1 MQPTPNISNLDR
13 SARTPRA
20 EIQRSKFD
28 RSHSLGTAFDGGY
41 LVPIFADFAF
51 PGDTFIMRPG
61 VVARFA
67 TLLRPIMDRVM
78 LDIHWWAVPVR
89 LLWTNWRKMMGEQ
102 DNPGD
107 SIAYTVPTIDWT
119 TESGFGTIFD
129 HLDIYD
135 PGIVQEDDAV
145 GVLYERAYN
154 ATYNQQ
160 YRDQNYIDS
169 VPQHVDDGPDPQAS
183 YTLLKR
189 GKRMDYFTGILPE
202 PQKGNAVTFSLAG
215 TAPVTGVGQANVPG
229 QPIVFNR
236 ATGGAGTTVQLEW
249 DPTGGGLNLIG
260 DNGPGGTG
268 PQAVTGAFASFAA
281 DVVPGTFV
289 SDLTGVST
297 ISINDFRYGAAFQQQ
312 LERDM
317 RSGTRLTE
325 MITANFGVTAPDF
338 RMQRPE
344 FLGGGSVPVGVHQ
357 VAQTAPGTT
366 SVQGQ
371 LSAFGLG
378 SDGGS
383 HIGFTQSFVEHCV
396 VLGIAS
402 VRTDYRYSQGLPRER
417 SYRSRFDFYL
427 PTFANLGEQA
437 VLAKELVYSG
447 VDVDDNAPIGYV
459 PRFDEMRW
467 RPNRLHGLMRP
478 QAPSSIGTIWTAAQ
492 ELGSP
497 VVDQDFIEENPPFD
511 RVIATPTEPHFIAD
525 FWFDFKAV
533 RAMPMYA
540 VPGLTRI

>member
-1 MQPTPNISNLDR
+1 MQPTPHMSNLDR

-89 LLWTNWRKMMGEQ
+89 LLWSNWRKMMGEQ

-107 SIAYTVPTIDWT
+107 SISYTVPVLSN
-119 TESGFGTIFD
+119 SGGVTVGSIHD
-129 HLDIYD
+129 HLDIPPTAGLPNYAAY
-135 PGIVQEDDAV
+135 GAFYQ
-145 GVLYERAYN
+145 RAYN
-154 ATYNQQ
+154 QIYNQQ

-169 VPQHVDDGPDPQAS
+169 VSQHVGDGPDLDS
-183 YTLLKR
+183 DYTLLKR

-202 PQKGNAVTFSLAG
+202 PQKGNAVTFSLGTTAPITGAGNLTIPASIALISNNAG
-215 TAPVTGVGQANVPG
+215 TNAFFTD
-229 QPIVFNR
+229 
-236 ATGGAGTTVQLEW
+236 GAGVYN
-249 DPTGGGLNLIG
+249 DTGTNVKQIDVPSQNIGFATIAAGLTADL
-260 DNGPGGTG
+260 
-268 PQAVTGAFASFAA
+268 SAA
-281 DVVPGTFV
+281 Q
-289 SDLTGVST
+289 S
-297 ISINDFRYGAAFQQQ
+297 ISINDFRNGAAMQQQ

-378 SDGGS
+378 ADGGS

-402 VRTDYRYSQGLPRER
+402 VRTDYRYAQGLPREY
-417 SYRSRFDFYL
+417 SYSSRFDFYL

-437 VLAKELVYSG
+437 VLARELLFTG
-447 VDVDDNAPIGYV
+447 VSANDDNVIGYV

-467 RPNRLHGLMRP
+467 KPNRLHGLMRP
-478 QAPSSIGTIWTAAQ
+478 QVAGSIGEIWTAAQ
-492 ELGSP
+492 ELSSATI
-497 VVDQDFIEENPPFD
+497 DQDFIEENPPFD

-533 RAMPMYA
+533 RAMPMFA

>member
-215 TAPVTGVGQANVPG
+215 TAPVTGTALGPTADVNNLRIYNQTDANYLNFMTTPT
-229 QPIVFNR
+229 
-236 ATGGAGTTVQLEW
+236 ATGTDLLELNASGASTPSEW
-249 DPTGGGLNLIG
+249 TPAIRINSLSL
-260 DNGPGGTG
+260 P
-268 PQAVTGAFASFAA
+268 VTGIANMA
-281 DVVPGTFV
+281 
-289 SDLTGVST
+289 GVSV